1 MIERLKKALIDSY
14 VGAITIGWMIS
25 DAGLKIA
32 TALALP
38 ILTWFRHHLVSETFG
53 VKPSHEPIEWQL
65 LIPGLISAVILLA
78 FGYGLLRWL
87 YFAEPKPVQEE
98 PEAGEPADSADSAAL

>member
-1 MIERLKKALIDSY
+1 MKF
-14 VGAITIGWMIS
+14 GARMG
-25 DAGLKIA
+25 AGCAHPRGAAMARPAGFI
-32 TALALP
+32 LALP
-38 ILTWFRHHLVSETFG
+38 ILTWFRRHLVSETFG
-53 VKPSHEPIEWQL
+53 VKPSHEPIDWQL

-78 FGYGLLRWL
+78 FSYGLLRWL